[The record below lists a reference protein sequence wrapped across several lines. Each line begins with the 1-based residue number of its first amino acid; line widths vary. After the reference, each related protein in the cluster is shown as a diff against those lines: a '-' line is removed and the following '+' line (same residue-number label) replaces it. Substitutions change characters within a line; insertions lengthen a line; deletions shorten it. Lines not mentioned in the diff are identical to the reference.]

1 MNKRPVPT
9 VVITGTIGSGKTAL
23 AADLGEVLA
32 DRGRTAAVVDLDW
45 LGWMARPGGD
55 HEDVEEL
62 ITRNLKAVWP
72 NFIAAGADCFVLAR
86 VIQTRGHVDDLRRAL
101 PDAEITIVRVTSSP
115 ETVAERLRKRDTGA
129 ILEGH
134 LKESLEF
141 DAILEQ
147 ARLED
152 HRVVN
157 DDALLRDVTL
167 EVLEALG
174 W

>member
-1 MNKRPVPT
+1 MKAPSIPT
-9 VVITGTIGSGKTAL
+9 VVITGTIGSGKTVL

-32 DRGRTAAVVDLDW
+32 ERGRTVAVIDLDW
-45 LGWMARPGGD
+45 LGWLARPTNVYD
-55 HEDVEEL
+55 DVEAL
-62 ITRNLKAVWP
+62 IIRNLQEIWP
-72 NFIAAGADCFVLAR
+72 NFLEAGADCFVLAR
-86 VIQTRGHVDDLRRAL
+86 VIQTQGHVDDLRRAL
-101 PDAEITIVRVTSSP
+101 PNADITVARVVSAP
-115 ETVAERLRKRDTGA
+115 ETVAERLSKRDTGA

-141 DAILEQ
+141 DAILEK

-157 DDALLRDVTL
+157 DERPLRAVTL
-167 EVLEALG
+167 ELLDTLG